1 MATITVA
8 GDLTVHVLSDDGAF
22 EFFLPNYDPE
32 TMAAFPSASEA
43 YACASKYAEEGR
55 VWQPYKSP
63 EQREQEAAEAQWNAV
78 RAERNHR
85 LVSCDW
91 TQLSDAPVDAEA
103 WATYRKDLRDI
114 TGQENPFEI
123 VWPSKPE
130 PVAEAEPE
138 PEAEPEAP
146 SEPE

>member
-8 GDLTVHVLSDDGAF
+8 GDLTVHALSDDGAF

-32 TMAAFPSASEA
+32 TMDAFPSASEA
-43 YACASKYAEEGR
+43 YACGNKYAEEGR

-63 EQREQEAAEAQWNAV
+63 EERQQEAAEAQWNAV

-130 PVAEAEPE
+130 PVAKAEPE
-138 PEAEPEAP
+138 PEAEPVAP

>member
-1 MATITVA
+1 MAIITVA
-8 GDLTVHVLSDDGAF
+8 DDLTVHVLSDDGAF

-32 TMAAFPSASEA
+32 TMAAFPSAGEA
-43 YACASKYAEEGR
+43 YACGNKYAEEGR
-55 VWQPYKSP
+55 VWQPYKSF

-85 LVSCDW
+85 LAACDW

-114 TGQENPFEI
+114 TLQENPLDI
-123 VWPSKPE
+123 TWPSKPE
-130 PVAEAEPE
+130 PEPEPE
-138 PEAEPEAP
+138 PEAEAEAP
-146 SEPE
+146 AEPE